1 MANITLHG
9 AAPYSRLDG
18 EECQNMTESKY
29 LGLVLGPQRQ
39 DDQVG
44 GGVGEIFVIIY
55 LYIWSFL
62 PHTSRSDETFLS

>member
-1 MANITLHG
+1 MANITTLHG
-9 AAPYSRLDG
+9 AVPYSKVDPQ
-18 EECQNMTESKY
+18 ENENMTERKY
-29 LGLVLGPQRQ
+29 LSLVLGPQRQ

-62 PHTSRSDETFLS
+62 PSSHFSL